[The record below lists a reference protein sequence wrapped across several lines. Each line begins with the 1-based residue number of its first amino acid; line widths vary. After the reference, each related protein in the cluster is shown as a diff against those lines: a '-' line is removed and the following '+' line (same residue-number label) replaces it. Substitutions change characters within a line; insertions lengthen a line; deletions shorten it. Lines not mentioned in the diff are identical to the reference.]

1 MEDADYRVR
10 GFRSWAVEAGLK
22 KHGGLDLGLI
32 HSEVPA
38 AAAGVFTT
46 NKVKAAPIL
55 VSQEHITSGR
65 ARAILANAGN
75 ANACTGPRG
84 LADARRSAAAIAG
97 ALGAAPEEVLVAST
111 GVIGLPLDVGRI
123 ETAVP
128 ELVRGLSDR
137 GLPCFAEAVMTT
149 DRFAKL
155 SRFEANGG
163 GADYRIAGTA
173 KGAGMIMPDMA
184 TMLCF
189 VLTDIALPRV
199 ELEKALYRAADLTFN
214 RITVDGDTST
224 NDTVMVL
231 ANGLAGNRPLSPPEL
246 EEFREG
252 LRSVM
257 ESLALMMVRD
267 GEGATKV
274 VCVRVRGA
282 LGREDALKAARAVAN
297 SALVKTACYGQDPN
311 WGRIMAAV
319 GRSGADMAEDLV
331 SISVDDVMIVE
342 AGTGKGEEAERRAAS
357 RMRND
362 RFTLT
367 VDLHLGEAEE
377 EVFTCDLTE
386 DYVRINAGYRT

>member
-55 VSQEHITSGR
+55 VSREHITSGR